1 MYEEYQI
8 EIPPS
13 FMALFIDPGQQK
25 PNASRD
31 VVAGRY
37 ELCEDM
43 ATMLMETAKDKLLS
57 LGIGEE
63 DVLAQFLAGLTGVG
77 AVVTEPEAGW
87 VVRRLAELLQWP
99 PLRMA

>member
-8 EIPPS
+8 EIPQS
-13 FMALFIDPGQQK
+13 FMALFIDPGRQK

-43 ATMLMETAKDKLLS
+43 ATMLTETAKDKLLS
-57 LGIGEE
+57 LGIAED
-63 DVLAQFLAGLTGVG
+63 DVLEQCFRGLTGAG
-77 AVVTEPEAGW
+77 AVVTEPEAIW
-87 VVRRLAELLQWP
+87 IVRRLAELFDWP
-99 PLRMA
+99 PLRLP

>member
-13 FMALFIDPGQQK
+13 FMALFTDPGRQK

-43 ATMLMETAKDKLLS
+43 ATMLMETAKDKLLRW
-57 LGIGEE
+57 GIAEE

-87 VVRRLAELLQWP
+87 VVRRLAELLEWP